1 VTEPGSAE
9 TGIGG
14 GAGVRARVWVCSAA
28 LLAAAVVGGGV
39 AAFLLWPSARLG
51 EPGDALARVE
61 LPRFAGKLAGVE
73 VHAADGSEVPVALR
87 NGEVVPRGTVGSGE
101 RVEVELTV
109 HRPAWAAWLVG
120 DTDHRSFTV
129 ETPTAHLLGR
139 WLQIRPGGP
148 VTVAFDKP
156 VSVVSLAGKP
166 ARQLPQPRSAV
177 PIGLVASGTH
187 ATGAVDVAVAARSWE
202 RPSAAVRVNWFPAR
216 PFPQLL
222 AKPAPGTVIGPKRE
236 FTLTFSRPV
245 REILGARRP
254 RITPALPGSWHLLDE
269 HTLAFQ
275 PRGLGFGLGTEV
287 SVELPAAV
295 HLAGSTGAK
304 LTKTLQWQVP
314 AGSVL
319 RLQQLLAQLGYLP
332 VDWHPSAAAVSS
344 SLGAELVAAR
354 APPPGQFSW
363 RFEKTPK
370 ELRRLWRPGR
380 AKLLTRGAVMMFQ
393 HRHALAVDG
402 IAGPVFWQA
411 LIRDAIAGKRRT
423 AGYSYVFVHRK
434 LPQSLNLWHNGR
446 VILRS
451 PGNTGVPAA
460 PTQLGTFPVFEHV
473 PVGEMRGTNPDG
485 SHYDDPGIRFISYFH
500 KGEAIHAFTR
510 SSFGTP
516 QSLGC
521 VELPLKAAAKVWP
534 YTPIGTLVT
543 IEK

>member
-1 VTEPGSAE
+1 
-9 TGIGG
+9 
-14 GAGVRARVWVCSAA
+14 VRARVWVCSAA

-202 RPSAAVRVNWFPAR
+202 RPSAPVRVNWFPAR

-245 REILGARRP
+245 EEVLGARRP

-332 VDWHPSAAAVSS
+332 VDWHPSAAAVSR

-354 APPPGQFSW
+354 APPPG
-363 RFEKTPK
+363 
-370 ELRRLWRPGR
+370 RRPRSS
-380 AKLLTRGAVMMFQ
+380 
-393 HRHALAVDG
+393 
-402 IAGPVFWQA
+402 AG
-411 LIRDAIAGKRRT
+411 
-423 AGYSYVFVHRK
+423 S
-434 LPQSLNLWHNGR
+434 
-446 VILRS
+446 
-451 PGNTGVPAA
+451 GVPARPSCSRA
-460 PTQLGTFPVFEHV
+460 G
-473 PVGEMRGTNPDG
+473 R
-485 SHYDDPGIRFISYFH
+485 
-500 KGEAIHAFTR
+500 
-510 SSFGTP
+510 
-516 QSLGC
+516 
-521 VELPLKAAAKVWP
+521 
-534 YTPIGTLVT
+534 
-543 IEK
+543 